1 MMTVVI
7 EWRPN
12 MFDDRAGRHGR
23 VSDEEG
29 ELSEGSAQVVSVL
42 TEGTKLTLLIK

>member
-1 MMTVVI
+1 
-7 EWRPN
+7 